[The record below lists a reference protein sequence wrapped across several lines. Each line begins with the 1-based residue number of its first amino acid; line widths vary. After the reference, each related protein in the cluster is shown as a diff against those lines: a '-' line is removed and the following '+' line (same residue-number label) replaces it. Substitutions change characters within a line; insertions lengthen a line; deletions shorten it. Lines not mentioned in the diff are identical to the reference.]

1 MKRKL
6 SILLVAALCIS
17 FCLPAQAA
25 VFSDI
30 DSETVNIAVGVL
42 KGMGVVDGYGDGKYH
57 GEESLTRGQLCKMI
71 VVLAGKEDE
80 VSTYARRTM
89 FNDVKGSHWAAGY
102 INLAYSLGY
111 ISGYGDGT
119 FGPDD
124 TITYAQAVTIAI
136 QMLGYTASDVGQF
149 WPSDYVSFA
158 DTIGLSKNLN
168 LDTNAA
174 LNRADAAIL
183 LLNLLQQDT
192 KNGTAYA
199 ATIRTR
205 SVSDAFLISNNA
217 ASSTASS
224 QVLVSVNG
232 NSEYYEQANDLPDEI
247 LGMRGTLLLNSSG
260 AVVGFV
266 PDDRTYETIAVSS
279 VSANSITSS
288 TGKKYSVASGA
299 GVIVYGDYKTWELG
313 FADVYAGCTARI
325 FYSDSGTVELVYVS
339 SASTSSTV
347 YIAKRSVSKA
357 DNPFETAF
365 NLTQGQYN
373 IVKNGAVSTV
383 DDLAQYDVATFDA
396 ATNTLRVSDYRVTG
410 TWQTSYPSASAPT
423 KVTVMGHEFP
433 VLESARDSFAKLKTG
448 AQITLLLTSDLQ
460 VAAAYPATNVKAS
473 QQIGIVQSVQDET
486 ATVTL
491 TNGVSV
497 SGKLVSSTSEA
508 SRMIGALVAVS
519 SSGTGL
525 YLTGLDYD
533 GTRSTWNVSSRTLG
547 STLLSPYVQIYER
560 VNGGAAR
567 KISESS
573 VLVSSVSATDI
584 EYVSYNAQGKVSMM
598 VVSDVTG
605 DAYTYGM
612 AKTGEQTVSSENL
625 SGTNQTISVV
635 NADGQSESLVTSKK
649 FTSGSFIGIASSTNG
664 KLAGYAALTKAGG
677 ISRDAFTGEDYVK
690 VGKNQLPIADDVQ
703 VYNTATATWTSLAVA
718 KAYAETFTVYYDKT
732 PSTGGKIR
740 VITY

>member
-1 MKRKL
+1 
-6 SILLVAALCIS
+6 
-17 FCLPAQAA
+17 
-25 VFSDI
+25 
-30 DSETVNIAVGVL
+30 
-42 KGMGVVDGYGDGKYH
+42 
-57 GEESLTRGQLCKMI
+57 
-71 VVLAGKEDE
+71 
-80 VSTYARRTM
+80 
-89 FNDVKGSHWAAGY
+89 
-102 INLAYSLGY
+102 
-111 ISGYGDGT
+111 
-119 FGPDD
+119 
-124 TITYAQAVTIAI
+124 
-136 QMLGYTASDVGQF
+136 
-149 WPSDYVSFA
+149 
-158 DTIGLSKNLN
+158 
-168 LDTNAA
+168 
-174 LNRADAAIL
+174 
-183 LLNLLQQDT
+183 
-192 KNGTAYA
+192 
-199 ATIRTR
+199 
-205 SVSDAFLISNNA
+205 
-217 ASSTASS
+217 
-224 QVLVSVNG
+224 
-232 NSEYYEQANDLPDEI
+232 
-247 LGMRGTLLLNSSG
+247 MRGTLLLNSSG

-266 PDDRTYETIAVSS
+266 PDDSTYETIEVSS

-288 TGKKYSVASGA
+288 TGKKYSLASGA

-347 YIAKRSVSKA
+347 YIAKHSVSNA

-365 NLTQGQYN
+365 NLTHGQYN
-373 IVKNGAVSTV
+373 IVKNGAAATV

-396 ATNTLRVSDYRVTG
+396 TTNTLRVSDYRVTG
-410 TWQTSYPSASAPT
+410 TWQTAYPSADAPT

-448 AQITLLLTSDLQ
+448 SQITLLLTSDLQ
-460 VAAAYPATNVKAS
+460 VAAAYSASTVKAT
-473 QQIGIVQSVQDET
+473 QQIGILQSVQDET
-486 ATVTL
+486 ATVSL

-497 SGKLVSSTSEA
+497 SGKLVSSASEA
-508 SRMIGALVAVS
+508 SRMIGALVSVS

-560 VNGGAAR
+560 VNGGVAR

-612 AKTGEQTVSSENL
+612 AKTGEQTVSSETL
-625 SGTNQTISVV
+625 SGSNQTISVI
-635 NADGQSESLVTSKK
+635 NADGQSEALVTSKK
-649 FTSGSFIGIASSTNG
+649 FTSGSFIGITASTNG

-690 VGKNQLPIADDVQ
+690 VGKNQIPIADDVQ

-718 KAYAETFTVYYDKT
+718 KAYPVAAVDVDKT
-732 PSTGGKIR
+732 IQLVKDLVAELSTLVVVHRADEDHQFLDGWRIPVRPGRERPCPQHGKKPLAGLDKLRHILRFHPEHGGIPLRQHLCLVFPKVSRCEVLAHKVLFFHDISVTDDKADRPFQR
-740 VITY
+740 VQKPIQMRRDMPAGASGSQHDDLHRPVL